1 MKSLFKEE
9 AHEEIINRLEK
20 LDENSKPLWGSMTV
34 GQMVHHCQFPLNII
48 LEKEDY
54 NLKPNWLV
62 KLFFKKAMYSDK
74 PWRKELPTVPAFK
87 VKNDK
92 DFKKEKVGL
101 KDLIM
106 ELNEKRD
113 RNDWKAHPSFGKFT
127 KEQGG
132 KMQYK
137 HLDHHFR
144 QFGV

>member
-20 LDENSKPLWGSMTV
+20 LDENSKPLWGTMTV

-74 PWRKELPTVPAFK
+74 PWRKGLPTVPPFK
-87 VKNDK
+87 VENDK
-92 DFKKEKVGL
+92 DFKKEKEVL

-127 KEQGG
+127 KEQWG